1 MAEALN
7 QRKRYDVALSL
18 FDDDDTDDRTE
29 ELLAQKNSNTPK
41 TKKGLD
47 NVRAVG
53 QSSTTNNNKSSAN
66 PRAAD
71 FTTWSRNI

>member
-18 FDDDDTDDRTE
+18 FDDDTDDRTE

-53 QSSTTNNNKSSAN
+53 QSSTTANKKSSAN

-71 FTTWSRNI
+71 FTTWLRNI

>member
-1 MAEALN
+1 MAAALN

-18 FDDDDTDDRTE
+18 FNDDTDDRTE